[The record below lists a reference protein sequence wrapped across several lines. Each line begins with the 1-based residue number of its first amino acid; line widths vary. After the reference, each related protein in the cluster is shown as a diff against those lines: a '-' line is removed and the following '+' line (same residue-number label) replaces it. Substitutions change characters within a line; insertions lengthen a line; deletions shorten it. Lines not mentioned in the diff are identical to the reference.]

1 MPRCRRLPL
10 SKKRLLALAL
20 VGALSSQS
28 ISCGTLIH
36 RDRWWQPRTGV
47 LDPSVVMLDGL
58 GVLVFF
64 IPGAVGFIVDFWT
77 GAIYLPPQYQPYPLP
92 PNAPPPQMTRIQ
104 TDPATLNKEK
114 IESIV
119 REQTGK
125 SVDLDSPDVN
135 VRRFDNVDQANA
147 ALLDA
152 PPPPPK

>member
-1 MPRCRRLPL
+1 MPRGRRLL
-10 SKKRLLALAL
+10 LNKKRMLALAL
-20 VGALSSQS
+20 GSAVSLHSV
-28 ISCGTLIH
+28 SCGTLIH

-64 IPGAVGFIVDFWT
+64 VPGAVGFIVDFWT

-92 PNAPPPQMTRIQ
+92 PNAPPPPMTRIQ
-104 TDPATLNKEK
+104 TDPTTLNKEK

-125 SVDLDSPDVN
+125 SIDLDSPGVN
-135 VRRFDNVDQANA
+135 VRRVDNVEQASA
-147 ALLDA
+147 VLMEA
-152 PPPPPK
+152 PPPAPK